1 MNDTQARGR
10 RGAMVGESD
19 GFVGGASTSSMDDE
33 ADKITVANSKRSMQ
47 WMVGTVYVYGER
59 DT

>member
-1 MNDTQARGR
+1 M
-10 RGAMVGESD
+10 MGESD
-19 GFVGGASTSSMDDE
+19 GFVGVQAQAAWMDE

>member
-1 MNDTQARGR
+1 MIHKQADE
-10 RGAMVGESD
+10 GELWWVDRMDSW
-19 GFVGGASTSSMDDE
+19 GGASTSSMDDE

-47 WMVGTVYVYGER
+47 WMGGTVYVYGER

>member
-1 MNDTQARGR
+1 MIHKQADERELWWVNR
-10 RGAMVGESD
+10 
-19 GFVGGASTSSMDDE
+19 MDSWGVQAQAACMDE